1 MIPSRRVLVALPIAV
16 LNVVL
21 SVGLMGATI
30 AAGDRHR
37 SVPLVFGITQVALGL
52 PLAYVLS
59 LVVYALTPFADWWG
73 DFNVSLGIFGVTGL
87 IWAYLVVW
95 LLGRTYERLKRP
107 MRPTA
112 NQGAADR

>member
-1 MIPSRRVLVALPIAV
+1 MTQPRRLFVALPIAL
-16 LNVVL
+16 LNVIL

-30 AAGDRHR
+30 AAGDAHR
-37 SVPLVFGITQVALGL
+37 SVPLVLGIAQVTLGL

-87 IWAYLVVW
+87 IWAYSVVW
-95 LLGRTYERLKRP
+95 LLGHTRERLKRSLQRKP
-107 MRPTA
+107 KER
-112 NQGAADR
+112 AADR

>member
-1 MIPSRRVLVALPIAV
+1 MNQPRRLLVAPPIAI

-30 AAGDRHR
+30 AAGDAHR
-37 SVPLVFGITQVALGL
+37 SVPLVLGITQVALGL

-87 IWAYLVVW
+87 IWAYSVVW
-95 LLGRTYERLKRP
+95 LLGRTHERLKRSVHP
-107 MRPTA
+107 APKER
-112 NQGAADR
+112 AADR